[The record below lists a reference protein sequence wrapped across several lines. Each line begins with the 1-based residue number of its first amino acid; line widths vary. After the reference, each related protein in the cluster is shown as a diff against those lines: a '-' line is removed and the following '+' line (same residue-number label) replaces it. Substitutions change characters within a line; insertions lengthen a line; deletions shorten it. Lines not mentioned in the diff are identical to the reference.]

1 MNRIEDY
8 ALIGDCHSAAL
19 VGVDGSIDWACFPRF
34 DSPSVFARVLD
45 DGRGGS
51 FQIRPRDVR
60 SVERAYLDGTNVLR
74 TTFTTLTG
82 TVELVDCMP
91 VGRLAPQDLTRV
103 HARGAI
109 LRKLTCTDGSVDIG
123 VAIAPRFEYGANVP
137 LFRLTSPTT
146 GMIVGGAD
154 AMWITATH
162 RLDWDEEALSGA
174 WHLDAGDD
182 AWIEAFWTPSNVQ
195 MAPTG
200 PASPATLQQR
210 LDDTVAFWRDWLAR
224 CSYDG
229 EHREAVRRSA
239 LVLKAL
245 QYAPTGAVVA
255 APTTSLPEHI
265 GGERN
270 WDYRYTWI
278 RDATLTLTSLFVLGF
293 TAEADAFKLWLE
305 RASAGRPRDL
315 QIMYGIGGE
324 RLLPEFIL
332 PHLDGHRGSG
342 PVRIGNA
349 AARQVQL
356 DMYGQI
362 LQAAYLYVLADGQL
376 NRRDWAFLSDLAEI
390 VCERWMVPDQ
400 GIWEVRGPPRH
411 FTHSKLTCWK
421 ALDRAIKLAK
431 LRGYEGPT
439 ARWEAM
445 RDRIRDYLLN
455 EASPDGW
462 FRQAAEV
469 DAPDAAALLAPA
481 FGFLAVSDPR
491 VRATIDRVREEL
503 EHDGLVDRYRV
514 PDGLAGGEGA
524 FLLCSFW
531 LVDCFTFAGELD
543 RAGSLLDKLLGLA
556 NDVGL
561 YAEEAD
567 VQTGAPLGNFPQ
579 AFTHMALV
587 TSCAHLSAARRGQIP
602 FGEPTDFAEH
612 ALHLLLSTTGRS
624 PLTVAGPQRPPIR
637 S

>member
-1 MNRIEDY
+1 
-8 ALIGDCHSAAL
+8 
-19 VGVDGSIDWACFPRF
+19 
-34 DSPSVFARVLD
+34 
-45 DGRGGS
+45 
-51 FQIRPRDVR
+51 
-60 SVERAYLDGTNVLR
+60 
-74 TTFTTLTG
+74 
-82 TVELVDCMP
+82 
-91 VGRLAPQDLTRV
+91 
-103 HARGAI
+103 
-109 LRKLTCTDGSVDIG
+109 
-123 VAIAPRFEYGANVP
+123 
-137 LFRLTSPTT
+137 
-146 GMIVGGAD
+146 
-154 AMWITATH
+154 
-162 RLDWDEEALSGA
+162 
-174 WHLDAGDD
+174 
-182 AWIEAFWTPSNVQ
+182 
-195 MAPTG
+195 
-200 PASPATLQQR
+200 
-210 LDDTVAFWRDWLAR
+210 
-224 CSYDG
+224 
-229 EHREAVRRSA
+229 
-239 LVLKAL
+239 
-245 QYAPTGAVVA
+245 
-255 APTTSLPEHI
+255 
-265 GGERN
+265 
-270 WDYRYTWI
+270 
-278 RDATLTLTSLFVLGF
+278 
-293 TAEADAFKLWLE
+293 
-305 RASAGRPRDL
+305 
-315 QIMYGIGGE
+315 
-324 RLLPEFIL
+324 
-332 PHLDGHRGSG
+332 
-342 PVRIGNA
+342 
-349 AARQVQL
+349 
-356 DMYGQI
+356 
-362 LQAAYLYVLADGQL
+362 
-376 NRRDWAFLSDLAEI
+376 
-390 VCERWMVPDQ
+390 
-400 GIWEVRGPPRH
+400 
-411 FTHSKLTCWK
+411 
-421 ALDRAIKLAK
+421 
-431 LRGYEGPT
+431 
-439 ARWEAM
+439 M